1 MIEYFDSLEGYE
13 IMLNKV
19 TRIFVFVKITSITFI
34 VIFIANLELKN
45 CFRSLLEVKVLD
57 HVIYEE
63 DKSKLKYSFA
73 KDFFESVYYKQTTVK

>member
-34 VIFIANLELKN
+34 VTFIANL
-45 CFRSLLEVKVLD
+45 D
-57 HVIYEE
+57 
-63 DKSKLKYSFA
+63 
-73 KDFFESVYYKQTTVK
+73 